1 MKIGRITLSDRAS
14 NGVYEDKSGP
24 EIEKSLAKIFEGEH
38 EFVRVLIPDEPEQLR
53 AALVRLCDEEK
64 CPLVVTTGGTG
75 PAKRDI
81 TPETTRLV
89 LDRELPGFGEIMRYY
104 SYERVPTAILSRATA
119 GIRGQSLIINL
130 PGRPRAVW
138 FCLKLLREAMA
149 EGLEHITGVQYE
161 LKVDPIVVPIEKF
174 LPFLKWLHPKPDPR
188 EKNDPRPPLT
198 KRGPGI

>member
-14 NGVYEDKSGP
+14 QGIYEDKSGP
-24 EIEKSLAKIFEGEH
+24 EIERALGSTFEGEH
-38 EFVRVLIPDEPEQLR
+38 EFVSVLIPDDPAQLR
-53 AALVRLCDEEK
+53 AALLRLCDEDK

-75 PAKRDI
+75 PSKRDI

-130 PGRPRAVW
+130 PGRPRAVG

-149 EGLEHITGVQYE
+149 EGLEHITGERPV
-161 LKVDPIVVPIEKF
+161 LRVDPIVVPLERF
-174 LPFLKWLHPKPDPR
+174 FPFLKWLKPKPDPR
-188 EKNDPRPPLT
+188 DANEKPRTL
-198 KRGPGI
+198 

>member
-14 NGVYEDKSGP
+14 QGVYADKSGP
-24 EIEKSLAKIFEGEH
+24 EIERITGDIFEGTH
-38 EFVRVLIPDEPEQLR
+38 TFVRVLIPDDPEQLR

-64 CPLVVTTGGTG
+64 CPLVITTGGTG
-75 PAKRDI
+75 PGARDI

-89 LDRELPGFGEIMRYY
+89 LEKELPGFGEIMRYY

-130 PGRPRAVW
+130 PGRPRAVS

-149 EGLEHITGVQYE
+149 ECLDHITGERPVLRADYADIP
-161 LKVDPIVVPIEKF
+161 LEKY
-174 LPFLKWLHPKPDPR
+174 LPFLKRFRPRIDPR
-188 EKNDPRPPLT
+188 DAVNPHKTL
-198 KRGPGI
+198 

>member
-1 MKIGRITLSDRAS
+1 MKIGRITLSDRAA

-24 EIEKSLAKIFEGEH
+24 EIEKSLGKIFEGDH
-38 EFVRVLIPDEPEQLR
+38 EFVSVLIPDDPEQLR
-53 AALVRLCDEEK
+53 AALVRLCDEEN

-119 GIRGQSLIINL
+119 GIRGKSLIINL

-149 EGLEHITGVQYE
+149 EGLEHITGERPV
-161 LKVDPIVVPIEKF
+161 LFVDPIVVPIEKY
-174 LPFLKWLHPKPDPR
+174 LPFLKWLKPKTDPR
-188 EKNDPRPPLT
+188 DVTDPRKPIKFP
-198 KRGPGI
+198 KF